1 MAHLKLYLNGTPGG
15 TDGEELT
22 DSTVIKGIMTNSQ
35 ASRYTYGGKD
45 TYYGAS
51 VLPVCLR
58 CDAGFKA
65 TNVILK
71 SITNTYALLGYINST
86 MYFAI
91 ENLDTFKSVCET
103 SSFGIGTIQSTMTFN
118 VGNTNVMLILVIE
131 AASTDTTNLV
141 DLFSVSYVED
151 ETA

>member
-35 ASRYTYGGKD
+35 AGYQNYGG
-45 TYYGAS
+45 AI
-51 VLPVCLR
+51 VPVCLR
-58 CDAGFKA
+58 CEAGYRA
-65 TNVILK
+65 TNVVVR
-71 SITNTYALLGYINST
+71 SITNVFCITCSYNNTS
-86 MYFAI
+86 YFAI
-91 ENLDTFKSVCET
+91 NSLELFKTLCENANFGSIGIPSGTTFTVE
-103 SSFGIGTIQSTMTFN
+103 
-118 VGNTNVMLILVIE
+118 NTNVMILLLVE
-131 AASTDTTNLV
+131 ACNTDTTALT